1 MSPRKTYI
9 LKLYV
14 AGNTPNSM
22 RALKT
27 LRNIL
32 EEEFRGVYA
41 LKVIDVLKNPQL
53 AEEDK
58 ILATPTLAKI
68 LPPPVR
74 RIIGDLSDRERVL
87 IGLDLLY
94 DELSDETSTDND
106 DEIIT
111 NDSYYDSAGDSGD
124 DLVDD
129 SSGDLVDE
137 LAEDLADDSGH
148 DSVDKLAGDSAVDSV
163 NYVASNSVDDMLN
176 NAVNNFA
183 DSKGDDNVDNKVD
196 NKAGSKAGSKA
207 GGKPGNKADSK
218 ADNKTGGKANNKAGN
233 KLDN

>member
-1 MSPRKTYI
+1 MTPRKTYI

-22 RALKT
+22 LALKT

-32 EEEFRGVYA
+32 ETEFLGVYA

-58 ILATPTLAKI
+58 ILATTTLAKI

-94 DELSDETSTDND
+94 DELTEEDLV
-106 DEIIT
+106 
-111 NDSYYDSAGDSGD
+111 SGD
-124 DLVDD
+124 DLGEGEV
-129 SSGDLVDE
+129 
-137 LAEDLADDSGH
+137 
-148 DSVDKLAGDSAVDSV
+148 
-163 NYVASNSVDDMLN
+163 
-176 NAVNNFA
+176 
-183 DSKGDDNVDNKVD
+183 
-196 NKAGSKAGSKA
+196 
-207 GGKPGNKADSK
+207 P
-218 ADNKTGGKANNKAGN
+218 
-233 KLDN
+233 

>member
-1 MSPRKTYI
+1 MVLQGDLFMSPDKTYI

-27 LRNIL
+27 LREIL
-32 EEEFRGVYA
+32 EREFRGVYA

-94 DELSDETSTDND
+94 DELTDND
-106 DEIIT
+106 FKSSPQEQSGDEHI
-111 NDSYYDSAGDSGD
+111 NQGDS
-124 DLVDD
+124 
-129 SSGDLVDE
+129 
-137 LAEDLADDSGH
+137 
-148 DSVDKLAGDSAVDSV
+148 
-163 NYVASNSVDDMLN
+163 
-176 NAVNNFA
+176 
-183 DSKGDDNVDNKVD
+183 
-196 NKAGSKAGSKA
+196 
-207 GGKPGNKADSK
+207 
-218 ADNKTGGKANNKAGN
+218 
-233 KLDN
+233 

>member
-1 MSPRKTYI
+1 MTPRKTYI

-32 EEEFRGVYA
+32 ETEFRGVYA

-94 DELSDETSTDND
+94 EELTEEALSEEAFSAEAFGDAAFGSEPATAPTDPLP
-106 DEIIT
+106 
-111 NDSYYDSAGDSGD
+111 SQGP
-124 DLVDD
+124 L
-129 SSGDLVDE
+129 
-137 LAEDLADDSGH
+137 
-148 DSVDKLAGDSAVDSV
+148 
-163 NYVASNSVDDMLN
+163 
-176 NAVNNFA
+176 
-183 DSKGDDNVDNKVD
+183 
-196 NKAGSKAGSKA
+196 
-207 GGKPGNKADSK
+207 P
-218 ADNKTGGKANNKAGN
+218 
-233 KLDN
+233 

>member
-1 MSPRKTYI
+1 MTPRKTYI

-32 EEEFRGVYA
+32 ETEFRGVYA

-53 AEEDK
+53 AEEEK

-94 DELSDETSTDND
+94 DELSDEGFGL
-106 DEIIT
+106 DE
-111 NDSYYDSAGDSGD
+111 AGDGLPD
-124 DLVDD
+124 GPTPLQAIGGVDD
-129 SSGDLVDE
+129 P
-137 LAEDLADDSGH
+137 
-148 DSVDKLAGDSAVDSV
+148 
-163 NYVASNSVDDMLN
+163 
-176 NAVNNFA
+176 
-183 DSKGDDNVDNKVD
+183 
-196 NKAGSKAGSKA
+196 
-207 GGKPGNKADSK
+207 GGQPVV
-218 ADNKTGGKANNKAGN
+218 
-233 KLDN
+233 

>member
-32 EEEFRGVYA
+32 ETEFRGVYA

-58 ILATPTLAKI
+58 ILATPTLSKI

-94 DELSDETSTDND
+94 DELADN
-106 DEIIT
+106 
-111 NDSYYDSAGDSGD
+111 AFGSGYLD
-124 DLVDD
+124 A
-129 SSGDLVDE
+129 VDE
-137 LAEDLADDSGH
+137 RNDASTTESTSDS
-148 DSVDKLAGDSAVDSV
+148 
-163 NYVASNSVDDMLN
+163 
-176 NAVNNFA
+176 
-183 DSKGDDNVDNKVD
+183 
-196 NKAGSKAGSKA
+196 
-207 GGKPGNKADSK
+207 
-218 ADNKTGGKANNKAGN
+218 
-233 KLDN
+233 

>member
-32 EEEFRGVYA
+32 ETEFRGVYA

-58 ILATPTLAKI
+58 ILATPTLSKI

-74 RIIGDLSDRERVL
+74 RIIGDQSDRERVL

-94 DELSDETSTDND
+94 DELADNAFSSSYLDAVDEESEIESTDS
-106 DEIIT
+106 T
-111 NDSYYDSAGDSGD
+111 SDS
-124 DLVDD
+124 
-129 SSGDLVDE
+129 
-137 LAEDLADDSGH
+137 
-148 DSVDKLAGDSAVDSV
+148 
-163 NYVASNSVDDMLN
+163 
-176 NAVNNFA
+176 
-183 DSKGDDNVDNKVD
+183 
-196 NKAGSKAGSKA
+196 
-207 GGKPGNKADSK
+207 
-218 ADNKTGGKANNKAGN
+218 
-233 KLDN
+233 

>member
-1 MSPRKTYI
+1 MTTRKTYI

-32 EEEFRGVYA
+32 ETEFLGVYA

-74 RIIGDLSDRERVL
+74 RIIGDLSDRELVL

-94 DELSDETSTDND
+94 DELTEEDLV
-106 DEIIT
+106 
-111 NDSYYDSAGDSGD
+111 YGD
-124 DLVDD
+124 DLGEGEV
-129 SSGDLVDE
+129 
-137 LAEDLADDSGH
+137 
-148 DSVDKLAGDSAVDSV
+148 
-163 NYVASNSVDDMLN
+163 
-176 NAVNNFA
+176 
-183 DSKGDDNVDNKVD
+183 
-196 NKAGSKAGSKA
+196 
-207 GGKPGNKADSK
+207 P
-218 ADNKTGGKANNKAGN
+218 
-233 KLDN
+233 

>member
-32 EEEFRGVYA
+32 ETEFRGVYA

-58 ILATPTLAKI
+58 ILATPTLSKI

-94 DELSDETSTDND
+94 DELSDTS
-106 DEIIT
+106 
-111 NDSYYDSAGDSGD
+111 
-124 DLVDD
+124 L
-129 SSGDLVDE
+129 SSSLIDAVDE
-137 LAEDLADDSGH
+137 ETDCLLYTSPSPRDQRGSRMP
-148 DSVDKLAGDSAVDSV
+148 SSA
-163 NYVASNSVDDMLN
+163 
-176 NAVNNFA
+176 
-183 DSKGDDNVDNKVD
+183 
-196 NKAGSKAGSKA
+196 
-207 GGKPGNKADSK
+207 
-218 ADNKTGGKANNKAGN
+218 
-233 KLDN
+233 

>member
-32 EEEFRGVYA
+32 ETEFRGVYA

-58 ILATPTLAKI
+58 ILATPTLSKI

-94 DELSDETSTDND
+94 DELADNAFSSGYLDAVDEDNDTSTP
-106 DEIIT
+106 
-111 NDSYYDSAGDSGD
+111 DSTTDS
-124 DLVDD
+124 
-129 SSGDLVDE
+129 
-137 LAEDLADDSGH
+137 
-148 DSVDKLAGDSAVDSV
+148 
-163 NYVASNSVDDMLN
+163 
-176 NAVNNFA
+176 
-183 DSKGDDNVDNKVD
+183 
-196 NKAGSKAGSKA
+196 
-207 GGKPGNKADSK
+207 
-218 ADNKTGGKANNKAGN
+218 
-233 KLDN
+233 